1 MGLGAPG
8 VSYAR
13 PSLKEEAVGAT
24 VHPQFDS
31 SQRVTGEYRRAD
43 WDGLYARNAPSLY
56 RRVVGIVRNPEDAE
70 DALAVSVEGLGEP
83 ASKSGGRKQA
93 PLKCSTYMGM

>member
-1 MGLGAPG
+1 M
-8 VSYAR
+8 R
-13 PSLKEEAVGAT
+13 AT
-24 VHPQFDS
+24 VRPQFDRR
-31 SQRVTGEYRRAD
+31 QPATGEYPKTD

-83 ASKSGGRKQA
+83 VSKSGGRKQV